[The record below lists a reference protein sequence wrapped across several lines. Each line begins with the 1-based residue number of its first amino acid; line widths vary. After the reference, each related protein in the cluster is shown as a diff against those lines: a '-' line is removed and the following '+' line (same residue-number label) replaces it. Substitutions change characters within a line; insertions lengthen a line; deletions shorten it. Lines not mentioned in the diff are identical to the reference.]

1 MFYAVMALQ
10 VATLALRQNV
20 SRSASGY
27 ESVMAHFPHGSSTKG
42 KCPVCPMIRRRYLAG
57 MFVKEQ
63 AADDSCLVCGKG
75 NADSYIVKS

>member
-1 MFYAVMALQ
+1 
-10 VATLALRQNV
+10 
-20 SRSASGY
+20 
-27 ESVMAHFPHGSSTKG
+27 
-42 KCPVCPMIRRRYLAG
+42 MIRRRYLAG